1 MRKANVCGS
10 LLFRR
15 FPHTLAAV
23 RKANVCGSLLFRRVL
38 ESVRVFP
45 WLRAAGGDSVPR
57 DARDCSQNRSLDRDL
72 DVSTSGKFAWLVV
85 LQ

>member
-1 MRKANVCGS
+1 MD
-10 LLFRR
+10 FRLR
-15 FPHTLAAV
+15 EFALHYERHP
-23 RKANVCGSLLFRRVL
+23 

-45 WLRAAGGDSVPR
+45 WLRAAGGDSVPRDAR

-72 DVSTSGKFAWLVV
+72 DVSTSGKFAWFVV